1 MAKNVSSDFRIRQE
15 RKWSE
20 GSDIMLLT
28 INLNLKNN
36 GFVRFLRKNVYLC
49 NV

>member
-1 MAKNVSSDFRIRQE
+1 MVKNVSSYSSIRQN
-15 RKWSE
+15 E

-28 INLNLKNN
+28 INLNLKNS